1 MRLSDGTAYWRKK
14 TKGGLGYSKKF
25 FKIATNPLNLDIII
39 IEGTFVY
46 KLFGKRDCFP
56 FSIVRMSHIESI
68 IPHNVFYS
76 AIKGGFL
83 RIASS
88 TLCLRDFISK
98 TKDLLEHMKQQGSK
112 SGNTGTSLRKII
124 LAHSESFQHF
134 SISLQDL
141 LNFFPE
147 DKL

>member
-1 MRLSDGTAYWRKK
+1 MNLW
-14 TKGGLGYSKKF
+14 
-25 FKIATNPLNLDIII
+25 NLNIII
-39 IEGTFVY
+39 KEGTIIY

-56 FSIVRMSHIESI
+56 FSIVRMSHIESN
-68 IPHNVFYS
+68 IPQNAFYS

-98 TKDLLEHMKQQGSK
+98 AKDLLEHMKEQGSK
-112 SGNTGTSLRKII
+112 SVNTGTSSRKII

-134 SISLQDL
+134 SISLQGL
-141 LNFFPE
+141 LNFSPE

>member
-1 MRLSDGTAYWRKK
+1 MRLSDGTAYWGKK

-56 FSIVRMSHIESI
+56 FSIVRMSHMESN

-76 AIKGGFL
+76 AITGGFL

-88 TLCLRDFISK
+88 TLCLRDFMSK
-98 TKDLLEHMKQQGSK
+98 AKELLEYMKQKASK
-112 SGNTGTSLRKII
+112 GGNTGTSLRKTI
-124 LAHSESFQHF
+124 LAYRESFQRF
-134 SISLQDL
+134 SISW
-141 LNFFPE
+141 
-147 DKL
+147 

>member
-1 MRLSDGTAYWRKK
+1 MRLSDGTAYWGKK

-56 FSIVRMSHIESI
+56 FSIVRMSHIESN
-68 IPHNVFYS
+68 IPLNVFYS
-76 AIKGGFL
+76 AITGGFL

-98 TKDLLEHMKQQGSK
+98 AKELLEYMKQKASK
-112 SGNTGTSLRKII
+112 GGNTGASLRKTI
-124 LAHSESFQHF
+124 LAYRESFQRF
-134 SISLQDL
+134 SISW
-141 LNFFPE
+141 
-147 DKL
+147 